1 MKRLLAAVA
10 LAGAALALPGGA
22 IAEPLAAVALAPDP
36 LASTL
41 VGPSGQVWQPD
52 GKGGWTRGGPG
63 GVAADVGGAVVAAQL
78 VVVGKATP
86 AYRLD
91 PDGWRA
97 LRLGERGKTVMGV
110 GPHPAFAIG
119 RNVFVWKAKAWV
131 RVGTAPAGVV
141 ALWASSDSKLYVAG
155 ADRVWRLAGKRLVEH
170 AAASL
175 ARFGSGATPLAIT
188 TDGALYD
195 VAAKAAAPLGAGF
208 TALALYTG
216 SLWGRPTWGTYW
228 AWDARMTSELILLF
242 LYLGVIALRNAI
254 DDPRRADRACAVLS
268 LVGAINV
275 PIIYFSVKWWNTLH
289 QGSSVSMS
297 AAPKMAAIMLSGML
311 IMSFAAWFYCI
322 AVSLHRVR
330 SIIVERERGAAWVG
344 ALREVRAG

>member
-1 MKRLLAAVA
+1 VKRLLAAVA

-63 GVAADVGGAVVAAQL
+63 GVAADVGGAVVATQL

-131 RVGTAPAGVV
+131 RVGDRAGGRRRAVGQPAT
-141 ALWASSDSKLYVAG
+141 ASSTSPAPIV
-155 ADRVWRLAGKRLVEH
+155 VWRLAGK
-170 AAASL
+170 AARR
-175 ARFGSGATPLAIT
+175 ARGREPSRGFATGVGAGAWAVTA
-188 TDGALYD
+188 DGALYD
-195 VAAKAAAPLGAGF
+195 VAAKAAAPVTLAGER
-208 TALALYTG
+208 LAPVVADH
-216 SLWGRPTWGTYW
+216 R
-228 AWDARMTSELILLF
+228 ARRHR
-242 LYLGVIALRNAI
+242 LGV
-254 DDPRRADRACAVLS
+254 RAARDRAGCWR
-268 LVGAINV
+268 GA
-275 PIIYFSVKWWNTLH
+275 
-289 QGSSVSMS
+289 S
-297 AAPKMAAIMLSGML
+297 AAPGRRSPRRPSPTTIGRWRWPSTPTARCSCRWPAARCGS
-311 IMSFAAWFYCI
+311 
-322 AVSLHRVR
+322 
-330 SIIVERERGAAWVG
+330 
-344 ALREVRAG
+344 RAPAPGPRPR

>member
-195 VAAKAAAPLGAGF
+195 VAAKAAAPVTLAGERLAPVVAT
-208 TALALYTG
+208 TA
-216 SLWGRPTWGTYW
+216 PDGT
-228 AWDARMTSELILLF
+228 AWVFA
-242 LYLGVIALRNAI
+242 
-254 DDPRRADRACAVLS
+254 RRATGPVL
-268 LVGAINV
+268 A
-275 PIIYFSVKWWNTLH
+275 
-289 QGSSVSMS
+289 
-297 AAPKMAAIMLSGML
+297 
-311 IMSFAAWFYCI
+311 
-322 AVSLHRVR
+322 HRVR
-330 SIIVERERGAAWVG
+330 GAWQEVAAPAVADDDRPLALAIHADGTVFLPLASG
-344 ALREVRAG
+344 AVWLARAGAWTQAPLTAPAEPPRTGPGPARMP